1 MKTISI
7 TLLFITYAML
17 PAFAF
22 SEEYSTDI
30 QEKIYSI
37 QQTMRKDLSEGHTD
51 RARNKLEQAAGNF
64 HAVEIELG
72 LIQTL
77 MQAGEYRHALSAA
90 AHTQAE
96 HPDTI
101 DSTLLYAWLLAIG
114 GQTTP
119 AMQLIETTLEH
130 YPDNNSLQLMQQQI
144 KTHQLFATDLT
155 TSTAI
160 QLKPFTTAKLTT
172 LKLFNYL
179 TTGVVINNGRQV
191 LTNLMGIEKA
201 KTLHVRNGLGR
212 EMNARIAQKIPT
224 ANLAVLILDQPFKNT
239 TTLNLANKTAFPG
252 VPIYIIGFS
261 PQNHDQADW
270 PQLKVDILG
279 TPTADTNNINA
290 GYPIHI
296 QGVAMGSGV
305 FNLQGN
311 LIGIVGEAENKTM
324 TPLADILNAY
334 KKSPNRKLTSGKLPM
349 DEIYENAL
357 SNVVQVLGSN

>member
-119 AMQLIETTLEH
+119 ALQLIETTLEKN
-130 YPDNNSLQLMQQQI
+130 PNNIALTLIKKQINARQLISSQI
-144 KTHQLFATDLT
+144 I
-155 TSTAI
+155 TSDAI
-160 QLKPFTTAKLTT
+160 QLKPFTSTKNVL
-172 LKLFNYL
+172 NPRQYL
-179 TTGVVINNGRQV
+179 TTGILINNGTYVITSLGAVENTKKLQ
-191 LTNLMGIEKA
+191 I
-201 KTLHVRNGLGR
+201 RNGLGR
-212 EMNARIAQKIPT
+212 EVSARIEQTFPT
-224 ANLAVLILDQPFKNT
+224 AKLALLKLDNPIKT
-239 TTLNLANKTAFPG
+239 TCEVTLTDKTPFPG
-252 VPIYIIGFS
+252 NPIYIVGFT
-261 PQNHDQADW
+261 PLQNEQADW

-279 TPTADTNNINA
+279 TAPFITS

-296 QGVAMGSGV
+296 PNATTGSGI
-305 FNLQGN
+305 FNQQGN
-311 LIGIVGEAENKTM
+311 LIGIVDSDNNKIM
-324 TPLADILNAY
+324 MPLDALAAR
-334 KKSPNRKLTSGKLPM
+334 KKLLKSISPATKLTM
-349 DEIYENAL
+349 DDIYEMAL
-357 SNVVQVLGSN
+357 NNTVQVLKAH